1 VVREREWVLIEVG
14 RQISIAHNI
23 LISTVHRICSL
34 LPATPQKF
42 RSGRKKIIN
51 TPTWKYLV
59 SIATQDAYHCRL
71 AYTEV
76 AKIAG
81 VQASEKNLLVAFAAE
96 GYGRRSARKKLY
108 LTLTTKLK

>member
-1 VVREREWVLIEVG
+1 MSAREREQVLIEVG
-14 RQISIAHNI
+14 RQISFAQNI
-23 LISTVHRICSL
+23 PISTVHRSCNL

-51 TPTWKYLV
+51 MPTRKFLV
-59 SIATQDAYHCRL
+59 SIATQDAYHRRL

-81 VQASEKNLLVAFAAE
+81 I
-96 GYGRRSARKKLY
+96 
-108 LTLTTKLK
+108 